1 MLKNIQTLL
10 LLATVAVFA
19 VACQGGDAGV
29 RDAAREN
36 IDNGAAAVQP
46 QTAQPAPAQPAGVDV
61 PTGPTTSIA
70 FAETTFDFGT
80 VTEGEVVS
88 HTYTFTNSGT
98 ETLVLSDAKGS
109 CGCTVPS
116 WPREP
121 IAPGE
126 SKEMTVTFNSKNKK
140 GKRNQKVTVT
150 ANTNPPQTFIY
161 LTGEVAADPNAPAA
175 PAPAITQ

>member
-36 IDNGAAAVQP
+36 VENAPVQPAAGQQPQSPTQPAAAAV
-46 QTAQPAPAQPAGVDV
+46 PA
-61 PTGPTTSIA
+61 GPTTAIA
-70 FAETTFDFGT
+70 FGESTFDFGT

-121 IAPGE
+121 IAPGA
-126 SKEMTVTFNSKNKK
+126 SAEMTVTFNSKNKK

-175 PAPAITQ
+175 APAVTQ

>member
-10 LLATVAVFA
+10 LLATVAIFA
-19 VACQGGDAGV
+19 VACQSGNADV
-29 RDAAREN
+29 RDTAREN
-36 IDNGAAAVQP
+36 VENQAVQP
-46 QTAQPAPAQPAGVDV
+46 TVAQQQQSPTQPAAAAV
-61 PTGPTTSIA
+61 PTGPTTAIA
-70 FAETTFDFGT
+70 FTETTFDFGI
-80 VTEGEVVS
+80 VEEGEVVS
-88 HTYTFTNSGT
+88 HTYTFTNSGS

-121 IAPGE
+121 IAPGQ
-126 SKEMTVTFNSKNKK
+126 SAEMTVTFNSKNKK

-161 LTGEVAADPNAPAA
+161 LTGEVAPGADSAA
-175 PAPAITQ
+175 PAVTQ